1 MELINIL
8 HLVLLRWREFFS
20 FSHFR
25 CCCVF
30 LLINFFKLNF
40 HELCERVKILNSDDR
55 RVKIISHRR
64 WMACRR
70 MGNVGEIWIE
80 ACKINTIIIGARNS
94 RWFSVGELSLLTVRA
109 GPKTSTK
116 TGWLESIYTLN
127 WQNNIHQLDFLVIL
141 ALFPQDF
148 SMLPTRMDAVQHT
161 YQSETNSKNSTLG
174 NLLIH
179 LEKVSF
185 NPFPLAAAIIIIKRL
200 PVDSGLRRE
209 FSWFHYSS
217 CVKIIFSKFYFP
229 IFIFASVGG
238 SGEGRSCFCVCRQT
252 THSPSNYEMINEI

>member
-1 MELINIL
+1 
-8 HLVLLRWREFFS
+8 
-20 FSHFR
+20 
-25 CCCVF
+25 
-30 LLINFFKLNF
+30 
-40 HELCERVKILNSDDR
+40 
-55 RVKIISHRR
+55 
-64 WMACRR
+64 
-70 MGNVGEIWIE
+70 MGSVGEIWIE

-94 RWFSVGELSLLTVRA
+94 RWFSVGAQFVDCPGWA
-109 GPKTSTK
+109 KKSTK

-161 YQSETNSKNSTLG
+161 HQSETNSRNSTLG

-185 NPFPLAAAIIIIKRL
+185 NPFPLVAIIIIKRL

-229 IFIFASVGG
+229 IFIFG
-238 SGEGRSCFCVCRQT
+238 SFGGEGKRRSFFCVCRQT